1 MVAAAA
7 LGVARAR
14 IANHVTDCPVLT
26 PAVLAGK
33 WAVRV
38 TLERFVVP
46 TVRVVHAAVGHQRA
60 ERRIFL
66 AAVEADERTVLI
78 ALKQGVLAVP
88 LRMKGA

>member
-1 MVAAAA
+1 MATAPFGVLGATVGDHGSDVA
-7 LGVARAR
+7 VF
-14 IANHVTDCPVLT
+14 TS
-26 PAVLAGK
+26 AVLAGER
-33 WAVRV
+33 AVRV
-38 TLERFVVP
+38 ALERFVVP

-60 ERRIFL
+60 ERRVFL